1 MDLKYFG
8 TYFQE
13 GMILFLIVFVAN
25 LITES
30 QCQATNEEE
39 VFKILNER
47 SLYPVGW
54 IHVCLPIFSL
64 MLIKSRG
71 FFLV

>member
-1 MDLKYFG
+1 
-8 TYFQE
+8 
-13 GMILFLIVFVAN
+13 MILLLIVAN
-25 LITES
+25 LMITES

-47 SLYPVGW
+47 SLCPVGW
-54 IHVCLPIFSL
+54 IHVCLPILSL

-71 FFLV
+71 VCWLVWVEHMKFHKSILQ